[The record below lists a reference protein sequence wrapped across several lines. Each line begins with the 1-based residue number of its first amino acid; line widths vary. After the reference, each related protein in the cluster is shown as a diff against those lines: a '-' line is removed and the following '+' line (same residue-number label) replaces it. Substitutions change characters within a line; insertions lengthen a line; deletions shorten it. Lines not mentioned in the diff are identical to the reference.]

1 SCGGSGRAGRAA
13 GSCCRVV
20 LQGGGDGSQA
30 TASVTSARFGADG
43 SITAQV
49 TAADQQRG
57 LQRCSIE
64 GQCEVV
70 GAAGP
75 SWEPDIPESAGPF
88 VWAEN

>member
-1 SCGGSGRAGRAA
+1 M
-13 GSCCRVV
+13 

-30 TASVTSARFGADG
+30 IGSVTSARFGTDG

-57 LQRCSIE
+57 LQRCSLE

-75 SWEPDIPESAGPF
+75 SWQPDIPEAAGPYLL
-88 VWAEN
+88 AEN